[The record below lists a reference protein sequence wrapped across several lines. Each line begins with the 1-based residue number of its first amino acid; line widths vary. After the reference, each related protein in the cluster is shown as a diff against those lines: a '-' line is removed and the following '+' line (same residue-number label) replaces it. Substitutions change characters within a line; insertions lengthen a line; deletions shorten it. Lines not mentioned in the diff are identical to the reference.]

1 MRAKALT
8 VIYVFLIFSL
18 ALLGLILPDRTF
30 SENENRYLETLPSFS
45 LKTLFDGSYTAD
57 FESYI
62 TDQFPLRD
70 EWIAIKTYAERLI
83 GKKESGGVYF
93 AGNGSLIEKFDTLD
107 EERFATNAGY
117 LQTYSQRLQDK
128 YGITP
133 QVMLVPTA
141 SAIYPDALPH
151 FAPVVDQTA
160 LIGRLRDAGL
170 SVVDVTDTLTAHR
183 DEYIYYRTD
192 HHWTSL
198 GAYYAYAAYRKA
210 MGDTAA
216 AYDSYTAQTITD
228 RFYGTLYSK
237 VGIRDIAADTITACF
252 PQRPIHVSYNLG
264 QSESDSFYEYSYL
277 DKGDEYSVF
286 LNANQSLS
294 VISGGADN
302 GRHLLVF
309 KDSYA
314 NTFLQF
320 AVNDYE
326 TIHVIDLRYFA
337 MSVDAYLEDHVLSLG
352 GQTDVLVLYNTKG
365 FSEDGNLFWLK

>member
-1 MRAKALT
+1 MRTKTLT
-8 VIYVFLIFSL
+8 CIFVFLIFSL
-18 ALLGLILPDRTF
+18 SLLGLILPDRTF
-30 SENENRYLETLPSFS
+30 SENENRYLEKLPSFS
-45 LKTLFDGSYTAD
+45 LKALFDGSYTAD

-70 EWIAIKTYAERLI
+70 EWIAIKTAAERLI

-93 AGNGSLIEKFDTLD
+93 AGNGSLIEKFDVLD
-107 EERFATNAGY
+107 EEQFATNVGY
-117 LQTYSQRLQDK
+117 LQTYSQRLQEQ

-141 SAIYPDALPH
+141 SAIYPDALPL
-151 FAPVVDQTA
+151 FAPEVEQAT
-160 LIGRLRDAGL
+160 LINQLRDAGL
-170 SVVDVTDTLTAHR
+170 DVVDVTAALSAHC

-198 GAYYAYAAYRKA
+198 GAYYAYTAYREA

-216 AYDSYTAQTITD
+216 SFDSYTSEVITD
-228 RFYGTLYSK
+228 DFYGTLYSK
-237 VGIRDIAADTITACF
+237 VGIKDVAADTITACY

-264 QSESDSFYEYSYL
+264 QSESDSYYEYSYL

-302 GRHLLVF
+302 NRHLVVF

-337 MSVDAYLEDHVLSLG
+337 MSVDAYLEENVLTLG
-352 GQTDVLVLYNTKG
+352 GETDVLVLYNTKG
-365 FSEDGNLFWLK
+365 FSEDRNLFWLK